1 MQADVRP
8 HMARGITFHGRS
20 NSALRLRATLRVDE
34 KYAADPTS
42 ATYRTVSPRARVIQA
57 SFWLREAILCSMGPS
72 KKRRRANQR
81 ATTQSEKR
89 GHPGV
94 GRGSLL
100 Q

>member
-1 MQADVRP
+1 
-8 HMARGITFHGRS
+8 MARGITLNGRS
-20 NSALRLRATLRVDE
+20 NGALRLRPTLRVDE

-42 ATYRTVSPRARVIQA
+42 ATYRTVSLRARVIQA
-57 SFWLREAILCSMGPS
+57 SFWLREAILCSMCLACDH
-72 KKRRRANQR
+72 RRKGGCANQR